1 MAGENMF
8 GKLLTRVQNTR
19 KMARTQAVADLWRRN
34 KLNPNTGGYRL
45 AETDMVQRDGTEITE
60 YRLYKL
66 IDCSVVTVRSEVK
79 HSIETGLGAAIEMKT
94 PNASTN
100 SPKK

>member
-19 KMARTQAVADLWRRN
+19 KMARAQAVADLWRRN
-34 KLNPNTGGYRL
+34 NLNPNTGGFRL
-45 AETDMVQRDGTEITE
+45 AETEMVQRDGTEVTE

-66 IDCSVVTVRSEVK
+66 IDCSVVTVTSEVK
-79 HSIETGLGAAIEMKT
+79 HSVETGINAAVEMKT
-94 PNASTN
+94 PIGG
-100 SPKK
+100 K